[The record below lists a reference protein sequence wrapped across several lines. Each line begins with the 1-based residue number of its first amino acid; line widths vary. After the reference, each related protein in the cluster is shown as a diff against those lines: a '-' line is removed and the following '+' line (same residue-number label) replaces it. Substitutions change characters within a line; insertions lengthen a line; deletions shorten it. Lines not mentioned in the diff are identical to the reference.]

1 MRKTVAATALALA
14 AVLLTGCGDGT
25 GKHSGGKGGGDTGK
39 GTEQAAKPDAGAG
52 AGDAAG
58 GRAKREVT
66 LEVLGSGTAQI
77 AYTLDG
83 SEFEQV
89 TLPWKKTA
97 TIELT
102 GAEQRV
108 GRLVSVVPGSVQG
121 SDGLLRAAACAI
133 TVDGRK
139 VADNEEGESA
149 KPCQSRVK

>member
-25 GKHSGGKGGGDTGK
+25 GKHSGGKGDGDTGR

-52 AGDAAG
+52 AGDAG

-66 LEVLGSGTAQI
+66 LEVLGTGTAQI
-77 AYTLDG
+77 AYTLD
-83 SEFEQV
+83 SSKFEQV

-102 GAEQRV
+102 AAEQRV
-108 GRLVSVVPGSVQG
+108 GRLVSVVPGSVQS

-139 VADNEEGESA
+139 VADNEEGKSA